1 VDGNSLRN
9 PERIGFGGF
18 LRNFEGRWL
27 MSFTAYGGFGSN
39 LFLELLA
46 IKYGLLVV

>member
-1 VDGNSLRN
+1 
-9 PERIGFGGF
+9 
-18 LRNFEGRWL
+18 

-46 IKYGLLVV
+46 IKYGLLVVWDKGSWGWLFFVRFLLKKITKPV